1 MYLKKKFSNWS
12 VLALACATSG
22 VGFEMKLNELIM
34 KKMKWTTTRW
44 MLALAGMALI
54 FLSSCKKE
62 ELDVTDVSNFLEE
75 LPSWDQFSPPGE
87 IQAPTEKG
95 EPVPLE
101 DVVLDVEVINED
113 GSTTLLE
120 DVTYS
125 CQSQPFTLADNPQ
138 QIAMYSPDREILY
151 AGALIQGKSHRDG
164 LGSLLG
170 LPIAERAPIRVSIP
184 GLANDDNFRTV
195 ENPGQATVDQAIGS
209 MIGNATASG
218 LSTPSSIN
226 FKMETYYNE
235 KQSALQMGISGN
247 YLGFEASASGS
258 IDQQRS
264 ETTITAQFYQKM
276 YEVVVEAPQSP
287 GDFFSGDFTAERLQ
301 QQIDQGRIGPDNLPV
316 YVSNIVYG
324 RMMMFS
330 ITSTA
335 SESDI
340 RATMQAGYNGIG
352 GSVEANLDVKQ
363 KAILRESKIK
373 ITSIGGDAE
382 ATLAM
387 IRSGDWS
394 QYFTNT
400 APLSSAAPMSYT
412 FRNLGDGSI
421 ASVTESTEFNIRSCD
436 AIQSTPGT
444 FDFKNAQNLGLP
456 IPAPVKVLMGDV
468 NGDGS
473 QDLIF
478 SHVSFGSNET
488 VVAFSNGNGTFTMG
502 SPTSHSVWPAN
513 GWSQYVVKV
522 GDFNNDS
529 RDDLAWGRVITT
541 NTTYIGLSNGDGTFE
556 EMPVFTKESSSWGTG
571 YQFETGDIDGKDGDD
586 LIWNSLVSTNRT
598 YVTLSNGD
606 GTFGIDNSEPT
617 TGTYQDHPASGW
629 SRPEYE
635 LSIADVNGN
644 GRDDLIWYTQGKDYH
659 YVYIAESAGDE
670 PGSLF
675 SFKSRFNRGGSKG
688 WTNYKAVVG
697 NIDGNAG
704 ADMVWMNPT
713 GEVNCPVHRN
723 LSTTGTTGFE
733 QGSLQWIK
741 REGGPYDWQLR
752 LLDVNG
758 DGRKD
763 LLANSLETVN
773 HLVIGLGNS
782 DGDFDFSR
790 VSQDHPAGDQ
800 WPQFEILTGDINGD
814 SREDVVYVNADES
827 NTVYVGLARG
837 SEQ

>member
-1 MYLKKKFSNWS
+1 MRNRILFLFIPIIY
-12 VLALACATSG
+12 V
-22 VGFEMKLNELIM
+22 M
-34 KKMKWTTTRW
+34 
-44 MLALAGMALI
+44 I
-54 FLSSCKKE
+54 FISACKKE
-62 ELDVTDVSNFLEE
+62 EVDSPISTKDVSKYLQE
-75 LPSWDQFSPPGE
+75 LPAWSQFSPPGQA
-87 IQAPTEKG
+87 QAPTPKG

-101 DVVLDVEVINED
+101 DVVLDVEEINED
-113 GSTTLLE
+113 GSITLLE

-170 LPIAERAPIRVSIP
+170 LPIAERAAIRVSIP

-195 ENPGQATVDQAIGS
+195 ENPSQATVDQAIGS

-218 LSTPSSIN
+218 LATPSSIN
-226 FKMETYYNE
+226 FKMETYYSE

-287 GDFFSGDFTAERLQ
+287 GDFFSAGFTQAKLE
-301 QQIDQGRIGPDNLPV
+301 QQISQGRIGPDNLPV

-340 RATMQAGYNGIG
+340 RATMQAGYSGIG
-352 GSVEANLDVKQ
+352 GSVGANLSAKQ
-363 KAILRESKIK
+363 ESILQESKIK

-421 ASVTESTEFNIRSCD
+421 ASVTEATEYNIRSCS
-436 AIQSTPGT
+436 ATQATPGT
-444 FDFKNAQNLGLP
+444 FNFLNAQNLSLP
-456 IPAPVKVLMGDV
+456 VPAPVTVMMGDV
-468 NGDGS
+468 NGNGL
-473 QDLIF
+473 QDLIYN
-478 SHVSFGSNET
+478 HVSANSNQT
-488 VVAFSNGNGTFTMG
+488 VIAFSNGNGTFTMG
-502 SPTSHSVWPAN
+502 TPTSHSASPTH

-522 GDFNNDS
+522 GDFNNDG
-529 RDDLAWGRVITT
+529 RDDLAWGRVLTT
-541 NTTYIGLSNGDGTFE
+541 NHTYIGVSNGDGSFE
-556 EMPVFTKESSSWGTG
+556 EMPVFTKGPASVGWGTN
-571 YQFETGDIDGKDGDD
+571 YKFEVGNIDGKDGDD
-586 LIWNSLVSTNRT
+586 LIWNVLIGTNRT
-598 YVTLSNGD
+598 YISFSNGD
-606 GTFGIDNSEPT
+606 GTFGINNYEPT
-617 TGTYQDHPASGW
+617 AGMFQDHP
-629 SRPEYE
+629 
-635 LSIADVNGN
+635 LSAWTGNEAFAVADINGN
-644 GRDDLIWYTQGKDYH
+644 GRDDLIWYTQGINVH
-659 YVYIAESAGDE
+659 HVYVAESVGDVAG
-670 PGSLF
+670 SVL
-675 SFKSRFNRGGSKG
+675 SFKSRFDRGSGG
-688 WTNYKAVVG
+688 WTNYKVVVG

-704 ADMVWMNPT
+704 ADMVWVNPLVA
-713 GEVNCPVHRN
+713 ESIPVHRD
-723 LSTTGTTGFE
+723 LSTGVTPALE
-733 QGSLQWIK
+733 AGSLQWIA
-741 REGGPYDWQLR
+741 RAGGPCDWQIR

-773 HLVIGLGNS
+773 HVVIGLGKAN
-782 DGDFDFSR
+782 GDFDFSR
-790 VSQDHPAGDQ
+790 ISQDHPAGDQ
-800 WPQFEILTGDINGD
+800 WSQFQILTGDINGD
-814 SREDVVYVNADES
+814 SREDVIYVNADAT
-827 NTVYVGLARG
+827 NTVYVGIARG
-837 SEQ
+837 SAQ

>member
-1 MYLKKKFSNWS
+1 MKTIKVKATQLIV
-12 VLALACATSG
+12 VLT
-22 VGFEMKLNELIM
+22 
-34 KKMKWTTTRW
+34 
-44 MLALAGMALI
+44 GMALI
-54 FLSSCKKE
+54 LLNSCEKKNTGGPAEVSAFLQ
-62 ELDVTDVSNFLEE
+62 E
-75 LPSWDQFSPPGE
+75 LPSWNEFSPPGE
-87 IQAPTEKG
+87 TLPPTEKG

-101 DVVLDVEVINED
+101 PVVLDVEVINED
-113 GSTTLLE
+113 GSTEILE

-195 ENPGQATVDQAIGS
+195 ENPSQATVDQAIGS
-209 MIGNATASG
+209 MVGNATASG
-218 LSTPSSIN
+218 LATPSSIS

-264 ETTITAQFYQKM
+264 EKTVTAQFYQKM

-287 GDFFSGDFTAERLQ
+287 GDFFSEDFTEERLQ
-301 QQIDQGRIGPDNLPV
+301 QQISQGRIGPDNLPV

-352 GSVEANLDVKQ
+352 GSVEANLDAKQ
-363 KAILRESKIK
+363 KAILQESKIK

-421 ASVTESTEFNIRSCD
+421 ASVTESTEYNIRSCD
-436 AIQSTPGT
+436 ATQATPGT
-444 FDFKNAQNLGLP
+444 FNFTAVQNLGLP
-456 IPAPVKVLMGDV
+456 ISAPVKVMMGDV
-468 NGDGS
+468 DGNGR
-473 QDLIF
+473 QDLIYN
-478 SHVSFGSNET
+478 HVSANANET
-488 VVAFSNGNGTFTMG
+488 VVAFSNNDGTFTMG
-502 SPTSHSVWPAN
+502 PATSHSVTPAD
-513 GWSQYVVKV
+513 GWSQYMVKV
-522 GDFNNDS
+522 GDFNNDGQ
-529 RDDLAWGRVITT
+529 DDLAWGRVLTT
-541 NTTYIGLSNGDGTFE
+541 NTTYIGLSKGDGTFE
-556 EMPVFTKESSSWGTG
+556 EMPMFTKEGSSWGTE
-571 YQFETGDIDGKDGDD
+571 YRFETGDIDGKDGDD
-586 LIWNSLVSTNRT
+586 LIWNVLVGTNRT
-598 YVTLSNGD
+598 YVTFSKGD
-606 GTFGIDNSEPT
+606 GTFGTDNSEPT

-644 GRDDLIWYTQGKDYH
+644 GRDDLIWFTQGKEYH
-659 YVYIAESAGDE
+659 YVYIAESVSDV
-670 PGSLF
+670 PGSVF
-675 SFKSRFNRGGSKG
+675 SFKSRFDRGGSRG
-688 WTNYKAVVG
+688 WTNYKVVVG
-697 NIDGNAG
+697 NIDGKAG
-704 ADMVWMNPT
+704 ADMVWMNPE
-713 GEVNCPVHRN
+713 GEESSPVHRN
-723 LSTTGTTGFE
+723 LSTEGTTGIAS
-733 QGSLQWIK
+733 GSLQWIH

-773 HLVIGLGNS
+773 HLVIGLGKS

-790 VSQDHPAGDQ
+790 ISQDHPTADQ
-800 WPQFEILTGDINGD
+800 WPQFQVLTGDINGD
-814 SREDVVYVNADES
+814 LREDVVYVNADATNS
-827 NTVYVGLARG
+827 VYVGLARG
-837 SEQ
+837 SAQ

>member
-1 MYLKKKFSNWS
+1 MSTIKLTLNQLLFAVAGI
-12 VLALACATSG
+12 VLIL
-22 VGFEMKLNELIM
+22 
-34 KKMKWTTTRW
+34 
-44 MLALAGMALI
+44 
-54 FLSSCKKE
+54 LSSCEKKE
-62 ELDVTDVSNFLEE
+62 VLDPPISTEDVSKYLQE
-75 LPSWDQFSPPGE
+75 LPAWSQFSPLGQT
-87 IQAPTEKG
+87 QAPTPKD
-95 EPVPLE
+95 EPVLLD

-113 GSTTLLE
+113 GSITLLE

-195 ENPGQATVDQAIGS
+195 ENPSQATVDQAIGS

-218 LSTPSSIN
+218 LATPSSIN
-226 FKMETYYNE
+226 FKMETYFSE

-287 GDFFSGDFTAERLQ
+287 GDFFSAGFTQAKLD
-301 QQIDQGRIGPDNLPV
+301 QQISQGRIGSNNLPV

-340 RATMQAGYNGIG
+340 RATMQAGYSGIG
-352 GSVEANLDVKQ
+352 GSVGANLSAQ
-363 KAILRESKIK
+363 QESILQESKIK

-421 ASVTESTEFNIRSCD
+421 ASVTETTEFNIRSCN
-436 AIQSTPGT
+436 ATQATPGT
-444 FDFKNAQNLGLP
+444 FNFLNAQNLGLP
-456 IPAPVKVLMGDV
+456 IPAPVKVMMGDV
-468 NGDGS
+468 NGNGM
-473 QDLIF
+473 QDLIYN
-478 SHVSFGSNET
+478 HVSSSSNQT
-488 VVAFSNGNGTFTMG
+488 VIAFSNGDGTFMMG
-502 SPTSHSVWPAN
+502 TPTSHSATPAD
-513 GWSQYVVKV
+513 GWSQYMVKV
-522 GDFNNDS
+522 GDFNNDG
-529 RDDLAWGRVITT
+529 RADLAWGRVLAT
-541 NTTYIGLSNGDGTFE
+541 NTTYIGLSNGDGTYE
-556 EMPVFTKESSSWGTG
+556 EMPMFTKGPASVGWGEH
-571 YQFETGDIDGKDGDD
+571 YKFEVGNIDGKDGDD
-586 LIWNSLVSTNRT
+586 LIWNVLIGTNRT
-598 YVTLSNGD
+598 YVSFSNGD
-606 GTFGIDNSEPT
+606 GTFGIDNFEPT
-617 TGTYQDHPASGW
+617 TGTFQDHPTGSW
-629 SRPEYE
+629 NQTVYE
-635 LSIADVNGN
+635 FSIADINGN
-644 GRDDLIWYTQGKDYH
+644 GRDDLIWYSQGLNSH
-659 YVYIAESAGDE
+659 NVYIAESVSDE
-670 PGSLF
+670 PGSVF
-675 SFKSRFNRGGSKG
+675 SFKSRFDRGGSGG
-688 WTNYKAVVG
+688 WTYYKAVIG

-704 ADMVWMNPT
+704 ADVVWVNPL
-713 GEVNCPVHRN
+713 GAESIPVHRN
-723 LSTTGTTGFE
+723 LSTGGTPALVA
-733 QGSLQWIK
+733 GSLQWID
-741 REGGPYDWQLR
+741 RAGGPYDWQMR

-763 LLANSLETVN
+763 LLANSLQTVN
-773 HLVIGLGNS
+773 HVVIGLGKA

-790 VSQDHPAGDQ
+790 VSQDHPVGDQ
-800 WPQFEILTGDINGD
+800 WPQFEILTGDVNGD
-814 SREDVVYVNADES
+814 SREDVIYVNADAT

-837 SEQ
+837 SAQ

>member
-1 MYLKKKFSNWS
+1 MKIKRTTLT
-12 VLALACATSG
+12 VALTGLAFL
-22 VGFEMKLNELIM
+22 L
-34 KKMKWTTTRW
+34 
-44 MLALAGMALI
+44 
-54 FLSSCKKE
+54 LSSCEKKGTGD
-62 ELDVTDVSNFLEE
+62 LSDVSAFLEE
-75 LPSWDQFSPPGE
+75 LPSWNEFSPPGE
-87 IQAPTEKG
+87 IQPPTEKG

-101 DVVLDVEVINED
+101 PVVLDVEVINDD
-113 GSTTLLE
+113 GSIEILE
-120 DVTYS
+120 DVSYN
-125 CQSQPFTLADNPQ
+125 CQSQPFTLSDNPQ

-195 ENPGQATVDQAIGS
+195 ENPSQATVDQAIGS

-218 LSTPSSIN
+218 LATPSSIS

-264 ETTITAQFYQKM
+264 EKTITAQFYQKM

-287 GDFFSGDFTAERLQ
+287 GDFFSEDFTEERLQ
-301 QQIDQGRIGPDNLPV
+301 QQVNQGRIGPDNLPV

-352 GSVEANLDVKQ
+352 GSAEASLDAKQ
-363 KAILRESKIK
+363 KAILQESKIK

-421 ASVTESTEFNIRSCD
+421 ASVTESTEYNIRSCD
-436 AIQSTPGT
+436 AMQSTPGT
-444 FDFKNAQNLGLP
+444 FHFPAAQNLGLP
-456 IPAPVKVLMGDV
+456 ISTPVEVMMGDM
-468 NGDGS
+468 NGNGR
-473 QDLIF
+473 QDLVF
-478 SHVSFGSNET
+478 NHVSSDFNQT
-488 VVAFSNGNGTFTMG
+488 VVAFANADGTFTMG
-502 SPTSHSVWPAN
+502 TPTSYSAEPAD
-513 GWSQYVVKV
+513 GWSQYVAKT
-522 GDFNNDS
+522 GDFNNDGKT
-529 RDDLAWGRVITT
+529 DLAWSRTITT

-556 EMPVFTKESSSWGTG
+556 EMPMFTKGGSSWGTD
-571 YQFETGDIDGKDGDD
+571 YQFETGNIDGKDGDD
-586 LIWNSLVSTNRT
+586 LIWNVLIGSNRT
-598 YVTLSNGD
+598 YVTFSNGD
-606 GTFGIDNSEPT
+606 GTFGTENYEPT
-617 TGTYQDHPASGW
+617 TGTFQDHPASGW
-629 SRPEYE
+629 SRPEYA
-635 LSIADVNGN
+635 LSIADINGN

-659 YVYIAESAGDE
+659 YVYIAESVSDAQ
-670 PGSLF
+670 GSVF
-675 SFKSRFNRGGSKG
+675 GFKSRFDRGTSRG
-688 WTNYKAVVG
+688 WTDYKVTVG
-697 NIDGNAG
+697 DIDGKAG
-704 ADMVWMNPT
+704 ADLVWVNPM
-713 GEVNCPVHRN
+713 GANSIPVHRD
-723 LSTTGTTGFE
+723 LSTEGTTGLE
-733 QGSLQWIK
+733 NGSLQYIS
-741 REGGPYDWQLR
+741 RENGPYDWQMR

-763 LLANSLETVN
+763 LLTNSLETVN
-773 HLVIGLGNS
+773 HLVVGLGKS

-800 WPQFEILTGDINGD
+800 WPQFHILTGDVNGD
-814 SREDVVYVNADES
+814 LREDVVYVNADAT
-827 NTVYVGLARG
+827 NTVYVGLARE
-837 SEQ
+837 SAQ